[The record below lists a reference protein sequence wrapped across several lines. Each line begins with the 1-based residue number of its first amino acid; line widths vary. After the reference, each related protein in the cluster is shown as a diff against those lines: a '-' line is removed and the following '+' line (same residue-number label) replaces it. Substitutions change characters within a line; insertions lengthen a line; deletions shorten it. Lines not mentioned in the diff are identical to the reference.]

1 MVVGNSV
8 RTVILGAL
16 LLICAACDVEP
27 PPPGSELATRAE
39 IASQASTLLI
49 NERFEELDALAEA
62 YRSTQ
67 ARTSSGLWKLGFF
80 YSGLGQM
87 FPRHR
92 QPPEIWAL
100 LGQSTRHWIERHPQS
115 PTARLVYATLLI
127 NQAWGIRGTG
137 YANTVEQQQWKPFF
151 AKVEEARAYL
161 ESVKTIASVDPYW
174 YTAMLEIATMQ
185 EWPDARYS
193 AMLAEALN
201 RHPLYYDTY
210 FQAANRKLPKWG
222 GSAEEVEA
230 FAREAIR
237 HTHATEG
244 AGLYARI
251 YWSASGSEFRDD
263 LFKLSHV
270 DWAEMKRGIDDVL
283 AKYPDDWN
291 LNHFAKFA
299 CLAGDYPMAAQLI
312 DRIKGDPLP
321 LVWGPFLYMERC
333 RIWAMIAA

>member
-1 MVVGNSV
+1 MVTTRGV

-27 PPPGSELATRAE
+27 PAPGSELATRAE
-39 IASQASTLLI
+39 IASQASALLK
-49 NERFEELDALAEA
+49 NERFEELDALADT

-80 YSGLGQM
+80 YSGLSEM

-92 QPPEIWAL
+92 QSPEIWAL
-100 LGQSTRHWIERHPQS
+100 LGQSTEHWIERRPRS
-115 PTARLVYATLLI
+115 PAARLVYATILI

-161 ESVKTIASVDPYW
+161 EGVKTIASADPYW
-174 YTAMLEIATMQ
+174 YRAMLEIATMQ
-185 EWPDARYS
+185 EWPDARFS
-193 AMLAEALN
+193 ALLAEALD
-201 RHPLYYDTY
+201 RHPLYYDIY
-210 FQAANRKLPKWG
+210 FEATNRKLPKWG

-230 FAREAIR
+230 FAREAVR
-237 HTHATEG
+237 RTHATEG

-251 YWSASGSEFRDD
+251 YWSASGSELGDE
-263 LFKLSHV
+263 LFKRSHV

-283 AKYPDDWN
+283 AKYPDEWN
-291 LNHFAKFA
+291 LNHFAKLA
-299 CLAGDYPMAAQLI
+299 CLAGDYPKAAELI
-312 DRIKGDPLP
+312 DRIEGDALP
-321 LVWGPFLYMERC
+321 SAWGMSFYMTRC
-333 RIWAMIAA
+333 RLRAMLAG